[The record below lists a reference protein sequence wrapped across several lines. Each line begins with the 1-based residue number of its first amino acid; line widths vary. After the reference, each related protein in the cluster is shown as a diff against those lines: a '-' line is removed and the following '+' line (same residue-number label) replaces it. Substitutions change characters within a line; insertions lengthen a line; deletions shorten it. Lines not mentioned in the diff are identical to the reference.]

1 MRIQDPIIIKIIQD
15 VRVFMLS
22 NFSSFLQI
30 YLHMDLVN
38 LILNYLCHKQC
49 KCRHVFCLLSYQCVC
64 TILGYSKDK
73 VLCKY
78 RLNNINFV
86 VDFTWVREYEEYTNL
101 ALNNMYT
108 DKLTQLSNTKHPIS
122 TDKKFILE
130 FLNRLACCKANTIK
144 NTFVKINEIATEVKL
159 NLTVNFVR
167 QTVINGFNFYLS
179 QYLPKSNIDLI
190 LKYLFHSECDCF
202 NIYCNNTN
210 LTPVFVTIFFK
221 RDINNTKYHLQVI
234 RIKNYNYYLDFDSL
248 KNLVAKHHID
258 IGNTPMY
265 IKMRKYIR
273 KSVQNKYK
281 DFEIIDISKFD
292 STPNYLPM
300 LDIIQG
306 RKI

>member
-1 MRIQDPIIIKIIQD
+1 
-15 VRVFMLS
+15 
-22 NFSSFLQI
+22 
-30 YLHMDLVN
+30 MDLVN

-78 RLNNINFV
+78 ILNNINFV
-86 VDFTWVREYEEYTNL
+86 VDFTWIKKYEEYTNL
-101 ALNNMYT
+101 TLKNIYSNNLHTSWNM
-108 DKLTQLSNTKHPIS
+108 DPIP
-122 TDKKFILE
+122 TNKNFTAA
-130 FLNRLACCKANTIK
+130 FLNRLACCKANTIR
-144 NTFVKINEIATEVKL
+144 NTFDKIVEITTEEKL
-159 NLTVNFVR
+159 NLTVKFVR

-202 NIYCNNTN
+202 NIYCNNMN

-221 RDINNTKYHLQVI
+221 SNINDTKYHLQVI

-248 KNLVAKHHID
+248 KFLVAKYHID
-258 IGNTPMY
+258 IGTTPIY

-306 RKI
+306 RKS